1 MLLFAY
7 FIEFYHTLPSFVFTH
22 LKFPRIRGNLINL
35 QPSLFSLTQVHLIF
49 NDQRARLEPEK
60 GGLGYQGAW
69 TTLEALHKTVA
80 EHYES
85 LSDGSV
91 RANAAGIDLNF
102 KFGLGWGRKKSVN
115 QAVQSMKP
123 QALEAVEIVPDIV
136 ASAIATVEAVRL
148 Q

>member
-1 MLLFAY
+1 M
-7 FIEFYHTLPSFVFTH
+7 
-22 LKFPRIRGNLINL
+22 
-35 QPSLFSLTQVHLIF
+35 
-49 NDQRARLEPEK
+49 
-60 GGLGYQGAW
+60 GLAAVSQ
-69 TTLEALHKTVA
+69 A
-80 EHYES
+80 EHYKS

-91 RANAAGIDLNF
+91 QANAAGIDLNF
-102 KFGLGWGRKKSVN
+102 KFELGWGRKKSVN